1 MRFNLLFLLTGLI
14 LLQMIPVDSVEAHH
28 SASSFWH
35 TDRTVEIEG
44 VVKAVHMVNPHPEVV
59 VEVTEADGET
69 SLWYLSGSGN
79 ASAWIRSGWTDDTL
93 PAGMA
98 VKVEGNPSL
107 REGSKALLV
116 NRSGITHPDGSAI
129 SF

>member
-1 MRFNLLFLLTGLI
+1 MRFLLLFLLTA
-14 LLQMIPVDSVEAHH
+14 LLLLPMVPVEAHH

-35 TDRTVEIEG
+35 TDRTTVIEG
-44 VVKAVHMVNPHPEVV
+44 VVKSVNIVNPHPEVV
-59 VEVTEADGET
+59 VEVTEANGEK
-69 SLWYLSGSGN
+69 SDWYLSGSGN

-116 NRSGITHPDGSAI
+116 GRQGITHPDGSPI

>member
-1 MRFNLLFLLTGLI
+1 MRVYLLLLLTGL
-14 LLQMIPVDSVEAHH
+14 LLMPMVTVEAHH

-35 TDRTVEIEG
+35 TDRTTVIEG
-44 VVKAVHMVNPHPEVV
+44 VVKSVNIVNPHPEVII
-59 VEVTEADGET
+59 EVTEPNGEK
-69 SLWYLSGSGN
+69 SDWYLSGSGN

-107 REGSKALLV
+107 RDGSKALLV
-116 NRSGITHPDGSAI
+116 NRSGITHPDGSPI

>member
-1 MRFNLLFLLTGLI
+1 MRFCLSFMLIALLLVLTV
-14 LLQMIPVDSVEAHH
+14 PVEAHH

-35 TDRTVEIEG
+35 TDRTTFIEG
-44 VVKAVHMVNPHPEVV
+44 VVKSVNIVNPHPEVII
-59 VEVTEADGET
+59 EVTESNGEK
-69 SLWYLSGSGN
+69 SDWYLSGSGN

-107 REGSKALLV
+107 RDGSKALLV
-116 NRSGITHPDGSAI
+116 NRSGITHPDGSPI

>member
-1 MRFNLLFLLTGLI
+1 MRYCLSFLLAGS
-14 LLQMIPVDSVEAHH
+14 LLMVTVPVEAHH

-35 TDRTVEIEG
+35 TDRTVVIEG
-44 VVKAVHMVNPHPEVV
+44 IVKSVNIVNPHPEVV
-59 VEVTEADGET
+59 VEVTEPNGEK
-69 SLWYLSGSGN
+69 SDWYLSGSGN

-93 PAGMA
+93 PAGMN

-116 NRSGITHPDGSAI
+116 SRESITHPDGSPI

>member
-1 MRFNLLFLLTGLI
+1 MRFYLLFLLTGLI
-14 LLQMIPVDSVEAHH
+14 ALQVIPLASVEAHH

-35 TDRTVEIEG
+35 TDRTTVIEG
-44 VVKAVHMVNPHPEVV
+44 VVKEVHMVNPHPEVV
-59 VEVTEADGET
+59 VEVTEANGEK

-116 NRSGITHPDGSAI
+116 SRTGITHPDGSPI
-129 SF
+129 SY